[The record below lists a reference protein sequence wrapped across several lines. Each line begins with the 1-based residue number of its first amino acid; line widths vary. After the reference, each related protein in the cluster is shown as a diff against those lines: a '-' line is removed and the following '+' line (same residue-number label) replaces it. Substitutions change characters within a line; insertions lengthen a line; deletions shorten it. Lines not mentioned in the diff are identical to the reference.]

1 MLTTDHTKSVQVER
15 AGALGWAVG
24 DGLYGFEGG
33 RVFIDT
39 QREKKTENVG

>member
-33 RVFIDT
+33 RVYRHT
-39 QREKKTENVG
+39 MREKDRE